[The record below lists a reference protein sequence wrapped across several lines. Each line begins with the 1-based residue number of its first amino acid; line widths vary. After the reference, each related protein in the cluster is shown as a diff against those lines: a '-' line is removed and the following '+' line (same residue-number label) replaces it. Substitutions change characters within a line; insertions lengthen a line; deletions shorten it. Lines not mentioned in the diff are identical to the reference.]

1 MSWVTIL
8 WVTIPS
14 IALTLA
20 FVHGLVWWRSRKGW
34 DHALF
39 AIAAVALAFF
49 AAGEYWIMRST
60 SVAEFGTAARW
71 IHVPGFLLVVT
82 LTLFLRVNLRAGRPW
97 LMWLVLGTRTATL
110 IANFLTTPNLNYR
123 EIRGLQSVPF
133 LGEQVTVA
141 DGVANPWMLLGQA
154 NLLLFVLFALDVS
167 LTVWRRGDRR
177 AALLLGGAVALFAT
191 GALTQIILLLWFS
204 FDIPYTV
211 SLFFSGI
218 LGVMAYELTNDVF
231 RASRLAEDLSES
243 EERLGLVL
251 EAAGAGVWSWDFE
264 RGRIWATA
272 KARALYGL
280 PLDEEVTFDRFLATI
295 HLEDRERI
303 RRSALEAF
311 HQGTYFNA
319 EYRVVFPDESTHW
332 VKVHSRVLRTSAGTP
347 DRMMGVSI
355 DTSRHKQSEG
365 ESSRLRLELAHLS
378 RIMVMNQL
386 SASLAHEINQPLGAI
401 LNNATAGTL
410 MLKKPQYDTVEIGAI
425 LSDIAQDARRAGD
438 VIRKIRG
445 IVKKGEVQLELLQLN
460 PVIEDVV
467 TLFHGSIVMGKISI
481 VLELSPGLPMVR
493 ADRVQLQQVLVNL
506 ITNAIDAMRREST
519 RILTMK
525 SAPGSDDTIIVSIS
539 DSGTG
544 LDSTATSRL
553 FEAFYTTKRDG
564 LGMGLGICRSILK
577 DHGGRIWAENNPEK
591 GATFTFSLPTARETS
606 P

>member
-34 DHALF
+34 DHGLF

-49 AAGEYWIMRST
+49 AAGEYWMMRST

-71 IHVPGFLLVVT
+71 IHVPGALLVVT

-97 LMWLVLGTRTATL
+97 LMWLVLGTRVASL
-110 IANFLTTPNLNYR
+110 IMNFLLTPNLNYR

-154 NLLLFVLFALDVS
+154 NLLLFIYFALDVS
-167 LTVWRRGDRR
+167 FTVWRRGDRR
-177 AALLLGGAVALFAT
+177 AALLLGGAVTLFAT

-218 LGVMAYELTNDVF
+218 LGIMAYELTNDVF
-231 RASRLAEDLSES
+231 RAGRLAEDLSES

-264 RGRIWATA
+264 SGQIWATA

-280 PLDEEVTFDRFLATI
+280 PPDEEVTFDRFLATV

-303 RRSALEAF
+303 RSSALEAF
-311 HQGTYFNA
+311 HQDSDFNA

-332 VKVHSRVLRTSAGTP
+332 VKVHSRVLQTSAGTP

-355 DTSRHKQSEG
+355 DTSRHKQSER
-365 ESSRLRLELAHLS
+365 ESSELRLELAHLS

-410 MLKKPQYDTVEIGAI
+410 MLKKPQHDTGEIGAI

-467 TLFHGSIVMGKISI
+467 SLFHASAVMGKITI
-481 VLELSPGLPMVR
+481 LLDLSPGLPMVR
-493 ADRVQLQQVLVNL
+493 GDRVQLQQVLVNL
-506 ITNAIDAMRREST
+506 ITNAVDAMRHESMK
-519 RILTMK
+519 ILTVR
-525 SAPGSDDTIIVSIS
+525 SAPGPDDTITVSVG

-544 LDSTATSRL
+544 LDSTAARRL

-591 GATFTFSLPTARETS
+591 GATFTFSLPTAREAS